1 MYKKIYVPLDNSEY
15 STACTNFS
23 VALARA
29 TGAQVVGSH
38 VYAAKMHGLRFRQME
53 FTLPEEYR
61 SEAKLE
67 EQRRIHGRLIERG
80 LRLISASYLDAI
92 EERCAQSKVPFAR
105 KVFDGQNHRELARDI
120 RASNYDLV
128 VMGAHGQGAVKESL
142 IGSVA
147 ERVIRRIQ
155 VDALVVKDTRPWDE
169 QERADRRP
177 VVVALDGSPQS
188 FYGLGIGAFLAKQFN
203 KRLQG
208 IAVYDPFL
216 HHSIF
221 HSLTEVLSDEAA
233 RFFKFKEQEKLHEE
247 VIDAG
252 LAKICQSHLEIGR
265 RLAAAEGVEMETI
278 LLPGKP
284 FETILHHV
292 RQQNAWVLV
301 YGRLG
306 LHSEPDMDIGS
317 NAENLLRLAPCHVL
331 LASNRSA
338 PPPDFRAEE
347 ART

>member
-15 STACTNFS
+15 STVCMDFS
-23 VALARA
+23 IALARA

-38 VYAAKMHGLRFRQME
+38 VYAAKMHGLRFEQLE
-53 FTLPEEYR
+53 PTLSAEYR

-67 EQRRIHGRLIERG
+67 EQRCIHGRLIERG
-80 LRLISASYLDAI
+80 LRLISDSYLDAVA
-92 EERCAQSKVPFAR
+92 ERCAQNKVPFAR
-105 KVFDGQNHRELARDI
+105 KVFDGQNYRELVRDV

-128 VMGAHGQGAVKESL
+128 VMGAHGQGTVKESL

-155 VDALVVKDTRPWDE
+155 VDALVVKDTRPWEE
-169 QERADRRP
+169 QDRVDKRP
-177 VVVALDGSPQS
+177 IVVALDGSPHS

-221 HSLTEVLSDEAA
+221 RSLAEVLSDEAS
-233 RFFKFKEQEKLHEE
+233 RFFKFKEQEKLHGE

-252 LAKICQSHLEIGR
+252 LAKIYRSHLEVGE
-265 RLAAAEGVEMETI
+265 RLAAAEGVEMETV

-284 FETILHHV
+284 FEKILHHV
-292 RQQNAWVLV
+292 RQQNAWMLIC
-301 YGRLG
+301 GRLG
-306 LHSEPDMDIGS
+306 AHSEPDMDLGS

-338 PPPDFRAEE
+338 PSPDSRAEE
-347 ART
+347 PRT